1 MHSLCSFVLLLKR
14 KNVWKI
20 FGINKK
26 NSIFA
31 DEKIKLDYR
40 TVKIKHH
47 E

>member
-1 MHSLCSFVLLLKR
+1 MCGKYLGLT
-14 KNVWKI
+14 
-20 FGINKK
+20 KK